1 MNSKKKKIETPPTEL
16 ETPVNVSPRKYFPIV
31 GIGASAGGL
40 AAFEAFF
47 SGMPAETEPN
57 MAFVLVQHLDPDHK
71 SILTEIIRQYTRMN
85 VFEVEDGMIV
95 KPNCTYIIPPGHNMA
110 ILNGTLQLLEP
121 SSPRGQRLPI
131 NFFFHSLAVDQQKNA
146 ISIVLSGTGSDGTEG
161 IKSIKSVGGM
171 VLAQTPDS
179 AEFNGMP
186 KSAIATG
193 LVDYELPPAKM
204 PARLMAYVNHLPETM
219 PDISFANV
227 PDLENQLNK
236 IYILLRAQ
244 TGHDFSCY
252 KINTVHRR
260 IERRMMVHQITELEN
275 YVKYLSKAPN
285 EVDALFHDLL
295 IGVTSFF
302 RDSEAFKIIEEQVVA
317 NIFAGKR
324 ASETIRIW
332 IPACSTGEEAY
343 SIAILLAERQQAM
356 KQIYKVQVFA
366 TDIDSNAIA
375 IARAGIYPASIT
387 SNVSP
392 ERIAR
397 FFTIEPS
404 GDTYRI
410 HKGIRDML
418 VFSEQD
424 VIKDPPFSKMDLIS
438 CRNMMIYM
446 TGDLQEKLIPLFYYA
461 LKPNGFLFLG
471 TSESIGNC
479 TDLFV
484 TLNRKSKIY
493 KRRDDIHGT
502 QRITTSNFLPAMTAV
517 NASLPIDLAKMPTV
531 HKISMRELTE
541 HSILKQIIQTAVLV
555 NGKGDILYL
564 HGHTGMY
571 LELAPGDPGINNI
584 LKMARE
590 GLKSELTTILHKV
603 VNSRATLHSSGIR
616 VKTNGHYTMVDMVVS
631 PAVAKYDLTSNEPLY
646 LVVLNEAAIQPAMT
660 SNELKQQIV
669 DYEKIQQTDPDI
681 AMHILELKKELLAKE
696 EYLQVCNEELETSN
710 EELKSSNEEMQSVN
724 EELQST
730 NEELETSKEELQSI
744 NEELATVNSELQI
757 KVGDLS
763 QVNNDMN
770 NLLSGTGIATVF
782 VDNNMRLM
790 RYTPHITNIINLIIG
805 DLGRPVGHVV
815 SNLVGYNNLVTDIQA
830 VLDTLIPKEIEVNT
844 QDGKWYIMRIKPYRT
859 IENVIEGT
867 VITFV
872 DITDLK
878 NTRDSLRKANEIA
891 RLAIVVSDSYDAI
904 TVQDLD
910 GKIIAWNP
918 GAERMYGWSEAEAL
932 LMNVRN
938 RIPQNNKA
946 NELAIISKL
955 AKSQILKP
963 YKTQRITKNN
973 TILDIW
979 LTSTALIDENGEM
992 YAIATTE
999 RIIEQNK

>member
-1 MNSKKKKIETPPTEL
+1 
-16 ETPVNVSPRKYFPIV
+16 
-31 GIGASAGGL
+31 
-40 AAFEAFF
+40 
-47 SGMPAETEPN
+47 
-57 MAFVLVQHLDPDHK
+57 
-71 SILTEIIRQYTRMN
+71 
-85 VFEVEDGMIV
+85 
-95 KPNCTYIIPPGHNMA
+95 
-110 ILNGTLQLLEP
+110 
-121 SSPRGQRLPI
+121 
-131 NFFFHSLAVDQQKNA
+131 
-146 ISIVLSGTGSDGTEG
+146 
-161 IKSIKSVGGM
+161 
-171 VLAQTPDS
+171 
-179 AEFNGMP
+179 
-186 KSAIATG
+186 
-193 LVDYELPPAKM
+193 
-204 PARLMAYVNHLPETM
+204 
-219 PDISFANV
+219 
-227 PDLENQLNK
+227 
-236 IYILLRAQ
+236 
-244 TGHDFSCY
+244 
-252 KINTVHRR
+252 
-260 IERRMMVHQITELEN
+260 
-275 YVKYLSKAPN
+275 
-285 EVDALFHDLL
+285 
-295 IGVTSFF
+295 
-302 RDSEAFKIIEEQVVA
+302 
-317 NIFAGKR
+317 
-324 ASETIRIW
+324 
-332 IPACSTGEEAY
+332 
-343 SIAILLAERQQAM
+343 
-356 KQIYKVQVFA
+356 
-366 TDIDSNAIA
+366 
-375 IARAGIYPASIT
+375 
-387 SNVSP
+387 
-392 ERIAR
+392 
-397 FFTIEPS
+397 
-404 GDTYRI
+404 
-410 HKGIRDML
+410 
-418 VFSEQD
+418 
-424 VIKDPPFSKMDLIS
+424 
-438 CRNMMIYM
+438 
-446 TGDLQEKLIPLFYYA
+446 
-461 LKPNGFLFLG
+461 
-471 TSESIGNC
+471 
-479 TDLFV
+479 
-484 TLNRKSKIY
+484 
-493 KRRDDIHGT
+493 
-502 QRITTSNFLPAMTAV
+502 
-517 NASLPIDLAKMPTV
+517 
-531 HKISMRELTE
+531 
-541 HSILKQIIQTAVLV
+541 
-555 NGKGDILYL
+555 
-564 HGHTGMY
+564 
-571 LELAPGDPGINNI
+571 
-584 LKMARE
+584 
-590 GLKSELTTILHKV
+590 
-603 VNSRATLHSSGIR
+603 
-616 VKTNGHYTMVDMVVS
+616 MVDMVVS